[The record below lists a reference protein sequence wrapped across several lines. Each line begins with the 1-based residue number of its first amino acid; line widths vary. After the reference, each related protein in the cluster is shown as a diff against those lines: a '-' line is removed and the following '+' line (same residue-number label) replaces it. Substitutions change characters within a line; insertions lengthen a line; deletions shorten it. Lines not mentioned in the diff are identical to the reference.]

1 MTDAGKKLRI
11 VAVDD
16 EPVNLQLFER
26 ALKGRCDLRTFTD
39 GHAALDAMAQS
50 RCDVLLTDVRMPL
63 MDGIELARASRK
75 KDASLVVVVVSAY
88 PDTQTVLDAHAEGV
102 VDLIVTKPWRP
113 EQLDNALRVATSIR
127 SMRD

>member
-1 MTDAGKKLRI
+1 M
-11 VAVDD
+11 
-16 EPVNLQLFER
+16 PV
-26 ALKGRCDLRTFTD
+26 
-39 GHAALDAMAQS
+39 
-50 RCDVLLTDVRMPL
+50 

-75 KDASLVVVVVSAY
+75 NDASLVVVAVSAY
-88 PDTQTVLDAHAEGV
+88 PDTQTVLDARAEGV